1 MVLSQYLLLSPPF
14 GFFRKKEAS
23 KERSADDG
31 TIHSDGIT
39 LEQASSIV
47 ERVMATQTQSMLVSL
62 EPIKRSVEN
71 TLDNLGKI
79 VDDLSRENLK
89 TDDTKFRSLV
99 ENSRKTIVSTI
110 MRESSSQLSLPQNL
124 NEALEFRNRLESLLK
139 RFGDASG
146 SHRRVLNEYMKKH
159 SNKLKDEFETLSR
172 LHKKTHDLVSKVE
185 DVADKCS
192 SCLRVIQTAQ
202 ETVHL
207 IDVDQSRIS
216 TLSQENKEEQ
226 ILIDKLKNEVQI
238 LKSSQQYLDASQTLE
253 EIKRIEGE
261 KERLKKDTS
270 NMFSNISRAITKY
283 SYGTSKTTYAR
294 LEKIGSKPWE
304 IFDEDIMPYLQLLQ
318 GIRQELISGKMT
330 LKDSS
335 RTIEHIDQIMN
346 SLENISSEIKEKND
360 LLSQLRSSG
369 AGQIQNK
376 LWQVETEITSK
387 IEFVS
392 NRNHEIVE
400 ARKAMEIR
408 SNEMKRLVRQ
418 IEEEI
423 LQITDN
429 KYSIKKPYS

>member
-23 KERSADDG
+23 KEWSIEDP
-31 TIHSDGIT
+31 TMHSDGIT

-47 ERVMATQTQSMLVSL
+47 ERVMATKTQSMLVSL

-89 TDDTKFRSLV
+89 TDDIKFRSLV
-99 ENSRKTIVSTI
+99 ENSRRTIVSTI

-124 NEALEFRNRLESLLK
+124 NEAIEFRGRLESLLK

-159 SNKLKDEFETLSR
+159 SNKMKDEFETLSR

-185 DVADKCS
+185 AVADECS
-192 SCLRVIQTAQ
+192 SCLRVIKTAQ
-202 ETVHL
+202 ETMHL

-216 TLSQENKEEQ
+216 MLSQENKEE
-226 ILIDKLKNEVQI
+226 QI
-238 LKSSQQYLDASQTLE
+238 LKSSQQYLDAFQTLA
-253 EIKRIEGE
+253 EIKRIEEE
-261 KERLKKDTS
+261 KEKLKKDTS

-283 SYGTSKTTYAR
+283 SYGTSKTTYSR
-294 LEKIGSKPWE
+294 LEKMGSRPWE

-360 LLSQLRSSG
+360 LLSQLKSSG
-369 AGQIQNK
+369 AGQIQSK
-376 LWQVETEITSK
+376 LWHVETEITSK

-392 NRNHEIVE
+392 NRNHEIGE
-400 ARKAMEIR
+400 ARKDMEIR

-423 LQITDN
+423 LEITDN